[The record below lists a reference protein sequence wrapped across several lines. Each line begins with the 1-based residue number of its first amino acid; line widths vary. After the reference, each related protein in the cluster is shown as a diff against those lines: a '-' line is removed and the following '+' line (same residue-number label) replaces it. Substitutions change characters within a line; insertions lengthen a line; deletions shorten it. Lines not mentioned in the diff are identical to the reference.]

1 MAFEKYFCD
10 LINPIND
17 RMDFP
22 LNSNNTKTT
31 KVIEKLFT
39 TKELAPLAVVNRET
53 ETSGIYK
60 NKVSVL
66 LFIFKI
72 FFISTWWCMQYFML
86 HNSNFNNKELHTL
99 NHTSDQIKIY
109 QTYILYRYCI
119 TKNNWKQQQII
130 YYFPRF

>member
-72 FFISTWWCMQYFML
+72 FFIST
-86 HNSNFNNKELHTL
+86 
-99 NHTSDQIKIY
+99 
-109 QTYILYRYCI
+109 
-119 TKNNWKQQQII
+119 
-130 YYFPRF
+130 